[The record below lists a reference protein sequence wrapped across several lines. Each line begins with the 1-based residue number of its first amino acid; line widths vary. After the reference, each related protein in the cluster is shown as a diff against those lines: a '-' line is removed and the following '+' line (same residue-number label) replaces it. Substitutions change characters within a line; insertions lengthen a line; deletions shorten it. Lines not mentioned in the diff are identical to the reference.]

1 MGSITILRIIWII
14 GSIITYII
22 MWKQGKSRGEKIYY
36 SIIWPALGAMYI
48 IVSIR
53 KLINNSKSLGD

>member
-1 MGSITILRIIWII
+1 MGSITILKIIWII

-36 SIIWPALGAMYI
+36 SIIWPALGAIYI
-48 IVSIR
+48 IASIR
-53 KLINNSKSLGD
+53 KLINK